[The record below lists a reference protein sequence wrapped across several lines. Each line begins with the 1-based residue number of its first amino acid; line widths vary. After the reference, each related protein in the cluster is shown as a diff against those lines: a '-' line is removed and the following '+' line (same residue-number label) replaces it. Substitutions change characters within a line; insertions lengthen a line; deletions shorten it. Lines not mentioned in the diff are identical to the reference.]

1 MPIANK
7 NLTESISNIVKL
19 YHYAHDKWMQ
29 ADSDSLSGAMFLNG
43 DQWTLEEKAYLA
55 QDDRAPIVYNVILP
69 RILNLIGTEQLNR
82 RSIKVIPYS
91 QEHIETAHI
100 LDGVI
105 WNNWQTKEFEHY
117 IQKAFG
123 DALICKKGGWI
134 KIYVDYDH
142 QMQPVYSLRVPD
154 PLSVYPDPDYK
165 DYKMTDCR
173 WIFEERWLTLQEI
186 KDLYGDK
193 PEFNVEGNGSWI
205 DRIADGVRG
214 LFKPDDLSDFIDKDG
229 EKYKVIEYQE
239 RRTRKSQLLMNVNSM
254 EKVLVLPEE
263 SKAMIES
270 GEYVFISDTRSKYIH
285 IQTVIPYFNIMV
297 LDEPHALN
305 TDMFDLI
312 NVYSIDFNISKSHS
326 SSLVSNLIDPQKN
339 LNKREIQKTSMLDH
353 STNSPLF
360 FSYEDKEARDEYEKK
375 GNKPGLGFLFRGREK
390 PYRIPP
396 SQLPTGAW
404 QDIQDTVN
412 KIDDISSVNNAMR
425 GQSDYSNE
433 SNLLMQTKLS
443 RVAASVNPYFNNLSM
458 SRKMVAEYVLKTI
471 KQVFGQTD
479 RTVNTTDRLGKTNQ
493 VTINQTSI
501 FSDEVVNSIHDFE
514 GSVILDEAEY
524 SPTKRSE
531 SFQTKLAMVQIFG
544 IQMIKPA
551 WLLKD
556 SDLPDIQEQIDYMNQ
571 VLGLQADAAAQQQ
584 ALMEHSTILEQLQ
597 AEKELKSPTQS
608 GKG

>member
-1 MPIANK
+1 MPIEHK
-7 NLTESISNIVKL
+7 NLTKPIADIVRL
-19 YHYAHDKWMQ
+19 YHYAHERWSQ
-29 ADSDSLSGAMFLNG
+29 ADYDSLAGAKFLNG
-43 DQWTLEEKAYLA
+43 DQWSLEEKAYLA

-91 QEHIETAHI
+91 QEHIDTAQVLNGI
-100 LDGVI
+100 V

-134 KIYVDYDH
+134 KIYVDYDAE
-142 QMQPVYSLRVPD
+142 MQPVYSLRIPD

-186 KDLYGDK
+186 KDVYGDN
-193 PEFNVEGNGSWI
+193 PEFDIDNDKSWI
-205 DRIADGVRG
+205 HRIVDGVRG
-214 LFKPDDLSDFIDKDG
+214 LFKPDDLDDFIDKDA
-229 EKYKVIEYQE
+229 EKYKVIEFQE
-239 RRTRKSQLLMNVNSM
+239 RRTRRAQLLMNVNTM
-254 EKVLVLPEE
+254 EKVLVLPDEA
-263 SKAMIES
+263 KKLIET
-270 GEYVFISDTRSKYIH
+270 GEYVFIAETRSKYIH
-285 IQTVIPYFNIMV
+285 IQTVIPYFDVMA
-297 LDEPHALN
+297 LDEPHVLN
-305 TDMFDLI
+305 TDMYDLI

-326 SSLVSNLIDPQKN
+326 SSLVSNLIDPQRN

-360 FSYEDKEARDEYEKK
+360 FSYEDKETRDEYEKK

-390 PYRIPP
+390 PYRIAP

-443 RVAASVNPYFNNLSM
+443 RVAASINPFYNNLSM
-458 SRKMVAEYVLKTI
+458 SRKMVAEYMLKTI

-479 RTVNTTDRLGKTNQ
+479 RTVNTTDRTGTNEQ

-501 FSDEVVNSIHDFE
+501 FSDGIANSIHNFE

-531 SFQTKLAMVQIFG
+531 SFQTKLALVQIIG
-544 IQMIKPA
+544 MQMINPE

-571 VLGLQADAAAQQQ
+571 MLGIQAEQSAQQQ
-584 ALMEHSTILEQLQ
+584 ALQEHSTMLEQLQ
-597 AEKELKSPTQS
+597 AEKELKSPTES
-608 GKG
+608 RKG